1 MAAATAV
8 LWRIRLG
15 SAVRAAVA
23 CSIVGGVTL
32 FGPAPVRQMLTF
44 SAFSYVTAISTVLS
58 DAVTFGH
65 AVRAGFHVACAVALV
80 LVSSVPCLWLIG
92 PARFDRWAASLA
104 VAVSGFVVA
113 LLERAHL
120 LTKRIAFG
128 QLVIVYVGTVING
141 GETSFF
147 MHPLRVASSTAAG
160 AIAAAVAMIIPYPR
174 LSSCQMKTLGK
185 VYRENVCERVGIL
198 VQVFGAKSK
207 AEAATSIA
215 EVKSL
220 STMGTKLLHMIK
232 TNMRGMDWERPRIGH
247 GRLNRVAVAEK
258 LEEFE
263 VAVRGMEFA
272 LTSPSFAFETMDEEL
287 CNLPKNLKPRLILKL
302 QQLKCSV
309 PASATTA
316 PETKGLFPDTW
327 PLGSSPIIPQNM
339 PPSFFLRC
347 VKILLYD
354 STAAAR
360 TLVYRVENGRRANGE
375 EAIDLGEHGTKNTR
389 RAILSNMLP
398 TNQSLRF
405 ALKCSITLGLAVF
418 LGLVYTKPN
427 GYWSGLT
434 VAISFATE
442 RQATFTVANAR
453 AQGTAIGSIYG
464 VICCFILQKYEY
476 LWILPLIPWVAFT
489 SFLVHSRMYG
499 QGGGIS
505 SALGALL
512 VLGRKNYGIPSEF
525 ANARITEACIGL
537 LCFVTVE
544 VVFNPTRSAT
554 LAKAEFSKSLRAL
567 QDCIRRVILIP
578 QKNLNNES
586 SILLELIEQHKFLKS
601 HVAQL
606 EKFIVE
612 AGYEPNFWFT
622 PFQGSCYDKLL
633 KSLQKTVDILQ
644 FLVHEMRLLSLELNR
659 YGHVVKELHDS
670 LSEDMELF
678 SIKVQRSLKFMEK
691 ASLVKSLKQLQNK
704 NQNQSDEME
713 MGKSQNDGCRALG
726 LSEEE
731 VEKIVGS
738 FRQNANEILSKVYT
752 NDEGEANLKG
762 QMTLCLSSVGFCME
776 CLMRETMVMEKEVL
790 QLLKLENPS
799 IHMNLQELS
808 TQINAHQTQ

>member
-1 MAAATAV
+1 MAVATAA

-15 SAVRAAVA
+15 SALRAALA
-23 CSIVGGVTL
+23 CSIVGAVTL
-32 FGPAPVRQMLTF
+32 FGPAPVRHMLTF
-44 SAFSYVTAISTVLS
+44 SAFSYVTTVSIVLS
-58 DAVTFGH
+58 DAVSLGH
-65 AVRAGFHVACAVALV
+65 AVRGCCHVAWAVTSV
-80 LVSSVPCLWLIG
+80 LVTSVPCLWLIG
-92 PARFDRWAASLA
+92 TARFNSVAAAAA
-104 VAVSGFVVA
+104 VAVSAFVVA
-113 LLERAHL
+113 LSERAHL

-128 QLVIVYVGTVING
+128 QLVIVYVGTAIHG

-160 AIAAAVAMIIPYPR
+160 ALAAAVAMMIPYPR
-174 LSSCQMKTLGK
+174 LSSCQIRKLCRG
-185 VYRENVCERVGIL
+185 YCENGCERVGAM
-198 VQVFGAKSK
+198 VEGFGAKNK
-207 AEAATSIA
+207 AGAIPSIA
-215 EVKSL
+215 EAKSL
-220 STMGTKLLHMIK
+220 SATATKLLRSIK
-232 TNMRGMDWERPRIGH
+232 IILVGMNWERPRISLVKPDRRMDIAG
-247 GRLNRVAVAEK
+247 K

-263 VAVRGMEFA
+263 VAMRGMEAA
-272 LTSPSFAFETMDEEL
+272 LTSPSFAFGTMDEQL
-287 CNLPKNLKPRLILKL
+287 CNLPKNLKPKAITKL
-302 QQLKCSV
+302 QQLKISI
-309 PASATTA
+309 PPNATTA
-316 PETKGLFPDTW
+316 PETKAVFSTPI
-327 PLGSSPIIPQNM
+327 SPIAPHNL

-347 VKILLYD
+347 MEIILYD
-354 STAAAR
+354 STAAAAAR
-360 TLVYRVENGRRANGE
+360 NLVPSVENGQRANGE
-375 EAIDLGEHGTKNTR
+375 EAIDLGGHGTKSTR
-389 RAILSNMLP
+389 WGILSNMLP
-398 TNQSLRF
+398 TNQSLYF
-405 ALKCSITLGLAVF
+405 ALKCSVTLGLAVF
-418 LGLVYTKPN
+418 LGLTYTKPN

-442 RQATFTVANAR
+442 RQAIFTVANAR

-476 LWILPLIPWVAFT
+476 LWLLPLLPWVVFT
-489 SFLVHSRMYG
+489 SFLIHSRMYG
-499 QGGGIS
+499 QSGGIA

-544 VVFNPTRSAT
+544 VVFNPTRAAT

-567 QDCIRRVILIP
+567 QDCIERVILIP

-586 SILLELIEQHKFLKS
+586 SIFIQLIEKHKILKS
-601 HVAQL
+601 HVGQL
-606 EKFIVE
+606 EKFIIE

-622 PFQGSCYDKLL
+622 PFQGGCYDKLL

-644 FLVHEMRLLSLELNR
+644 FLVHEMKFLSLELNR
-659 YGHVVKELHDS
+659 SGLVVKELHDS

-678 SIKVQRSLKFMEK
+678 NKKVGCSLKFMEK
-691 ASLVKSLKQLQNK
+691 VSLVKSLKELQNK
-704 NQNQSDEME
+704 NQNLCDEME

-726 LSEEE
+726 LSEED

-738 FRQNANEILSKVYT
+738 FCQNANEILSKVYT

-762 QMTLCLSSVGFCME
+762 QMTLCLGSIGFCME

-808 TQINAHQTQ
+808 TTVNAQCK